1 MDITLTFDEGYAE
14 PALACIESLITNNP
28 RRRLTFW
35 LITDGLSSGSRRNL
49 ELLVAGRAQ
58 VHFLDPAPF
67 EVDSLPL
74 STHVHSLHVSSAG
87 YMRLFA
93 PLLIPADVTRV
104 LYLDVD
110 TLCLGPLDELF
121 DIDLGDATIAA
132 VRDPY
137 VHRMSDMEAL
147 PGLAGYRQE
156 VDPQAP
162 HFNSGMMLIDT
173 ARWRAGNVSQV
184 ATDYSRRHAEV
195 TRYPDQDALN
205 FALRDAWLRVP
216 HRWNHAMASRLESRL
231 GGRLEQ
237 ARVVHFIFPIKPWHA
252 EFPEGDRK
260 ACHRRHLAAA
270 RSVIARA
277 GAHPTVPAADPETET
292 PSSTEELTCTSP

>member
-14 PALACIESLITNNP
+14 PALACIESLVTHHP
-28 RRRLTFW
+28 ARSLTFW
-35 LITDGLSSGSRRNL
+35 LITDGLGAASRRNL
-49 ELLVAGRAQ
+49 ELLLADRAR
-58 VHFLDPAPF
+58 VHFLDPSPF
-67 EVDSLPL
+67 DVESLPL
-74 STHVHSLHVSSAG
+74 STHVHSLHVSAAG

-93 PLLIPADVTRV
+93 PLLIPEDVARV
-104 LYLDVD
+104 LYLDAD

-121 DIDLGDATIAA
+121 DVDLGEATIAA

-147 PGLAGYRQE
+147 PGLAALRDRI
-156 VDPQAP
+156 DPQAP

-173 ARWRAGNVSQV
+173 ARWRARNVSQV

-205 FALRDAWLRVP
+205 YALHGSWLRVP
-216 HRWNHAMASRLESRL
+216 HQWNHAMASRLESRL

-237 ARVVHFIFPIKPWHA
+237 ARIVHFIFPVKPWHA
-252 EFPEGDRK
+252 QFPEGDRK
-260 ACHRRHLAAA
+260 ASHRRHLAAA

-277 GAHPTVPAADPETET
+277 AAHQAVRQAAPETAT
-292 PSSTEELTCTSP
+292 PVTTEELTCTSP